1 MRVMARVLSNSVPF
15 PLKRARAGVSY
26 ADLERLE
33 RGAPAPQRAGRRAL
47 PLSHIRSL
55 SPRPLALLACLLA
68 LLLALAAPAYAQL
81 RVPIDEGHLNPMP
94 VATVDFIGDNAQTQ
108 TVGRDVAQVI
118 RANLERSSLF
128 RNIQPGAFIERIQ
141 AMDVP
146 PRFPDWRIIDAQALV
161 IGQVTAAPQN
171 RVRIEFK
178 LYDIFAEQFL
188 IGFGYTTTADNW
200 RRIAHRISDQIYEQL
215 TGERG
220 YFDTRIVFVSESGPR
235 TRRVKRLMIMDQD
248 GANPFFLTSAD
259 AMVLTPRFS
268 PSTQRITY
276 MSFETGAPR
285 VFLYNLETNRREVL
299 GDFPGMTFA
308 PRFAPDGN
316 GVVFTLDMNG
326 NAEIFAMDLSSRQ
339 RRRLTNHPAID
350 TSPSYS
356 PDGSQITFNSDRG
369 GSPQLY
375 VMNADGSGQR
385 RISFGDGRYSTPVWS
400 PRGDLIAFTRQ
411 GSGRFAI
418 GVMRPDGSGERILTE
433 SYLDEAPTWSPN
445 GRVIMFFREGRGEGP
460 RLWSVDLTGR
470 NLRQVPTQTE
480 ASDPAWSPLLP

>member
-1 MRVMARVLSNSVPF
+1 MKAMRM
-15 PLKRARAGVSY
+15 
-26 ADLERLE
+26 
-33 RGAPAPQRAGRRAL
+33 
-47 PLSHIRSL
+47 IRSMFAA
-55 SPRPLALLACLLA
+55 LAVA
-68 LLLALAAPAYAQL
+68 LTFAFAAPASAQL
-81 RVPIDEGHLNPMP
+81 HVDIEEGHLNPMP
-94 VATVDFIGDNAQTQ
+94 IAVVDFLGSSAPAQQ
-108 TVGRDVAQVI
+108 VGRDVAQVI
-118 RANLERSSLF
+118 RANLERSALF
-128 RNIQPGAFIERIQ
+128 RPIEQGAFIERIN
-141 AMDVP
+141 AMEVP
-146 PRFPDWRIIDAQALV
+146 PRFADWRVINAQALV
-161 IGQVTAAPQN
+161 VGQVTPLPDG
-171 RVRIEFK
+171 RIRIEFR
-178 LYDIFAEQFL
+178 LWDVFAEQSL
-188 IGFGYTTTADNW
+188 TGFQYATTPDNW
-200 RRIAHRISDQIYEQL
+200 RRIAHRISDQIYEQI

-235 TRRVKRLMIMDQD
+235 TRRIKRLMIMDQD

-268 PSTQRITY
+268 PSTQMITY

-308 PRFAPDGN
+308 PRFSPDGSRI
-316 GVVFTLDMNG
+316 VFTIDLNG
-326 NAEIFAMDLSSRQ
+326 NSEIFTMDLRTRSRQ
-339 RRRLTNHPAID
+339 RLTNHSAID

-356 PDGSQITFNSDRG
+356 PDGSQIVFNSDRG

-385 RISFGDGRYSTPVWS
+385 RISFGNGRYSTPVWS

-411 GSGRFAI
+411 GGGNFAI

-445 GRVIMFFREGRGEGP
+445 GRVIMFFREGRGTGA

-470 NLRQVPTQTE
+470 NLRQIPTQTD

>member
-1 MRVMARVLSNSVPF
+1 MRLI
-15 PLKRARAGVSY
+15 RAFFAAFAV
-26 ADLERLE
+26 
-33 RGAPAPQRAGRRAL
+33 
-47 PLSHIRSL
+47 
-55 SPRPLALLACLLA
+55 ALLFAF
-68 LLLALAAPAYAQL
+68 AAPASAQL
-81 RVPIDEGHLNPMP
+81 RVDINEGHLNPMP
-94 VATVDFIGDNAQTQ
+94 IAVNDFMGANPAAQQ
-108 TVGRDVAQVI
+108 VGREVAGVI

-128 RNIQPGAFIERIQ
+128 RPIPSSAFIERIS
-141 AMDVP
+141 AMEVP
-146 PRFPDWRIIDAQALV
+146 PRFADWRIIDAQALV
-161 IGQVTAAPQN
+161 VGQVTPLPDG
-171 RVRIEFK
+171 RIRIEFR
-178 LYDIFAEQFL
+178 LWDTFGETSL
-188 IGFGYTTTADNW
+188 TGFQYATTPDNW

-248 GANPFFLTSAD
+248 GANPFFLTGSD

-268 PSTQRITY
+268 PSTQMITY

-285 VFLYNLETNRREVL
+285 VFLYNLETNRREVI
-299 GDFPGMTFA
+299 GDFPGMTFS
-308 PRFAPDGN
+308 PRFAPDGSRI
-316 GVVFTLDMNG
+316 VFTLDMNG
-326 NAEIFAMDLSSRQ
+326 NSEIFSMDMRSRA
-339 RRRLTNHPAID
+339 RTRLTNHAAID

-356 PDGSQITFNSDRG
+356 PDGAQIVFNSDRG

-385 RISFGDGRYSTPVWS
+385 RISFGEGRYSTPVWS

-411 GSGRFAI
+411 GGGRFAI

-445 GRVIMFFREGRGEGP
+445 GRVIMFFREGRGTGP

-470 NLRQVPTQTE
+470 NLREIPTQTD

>member
-1 MRVMARVLSNSVPF
+1 MTMI
-15 PLKRARAGVSY
+15 
-26 ADLERLE
+26 
-33 RGAPAPQRAGRRAL
+33 RRMFFGMILVA
-47 PLSHIRSL
+47 
-55 SPRPLALLACLLA
+55 AA
-68 LLLALAAPAYAQL
+68 ALAAPAQAQL
-81 RVPIDEGHLNPMP
+81 RVDITEGHLNPMP
-94 VATVDFIGDNAQTQ
+94 IAVTDFMGANAPAQQ
-108 TVGRDVAQVI
+108 VGRDVAGVI
-118 RANLERSSLF
+118 RANLDRSGLF
-128 RNIQPGAFIERIQ
+128 RSVEPSAFIERIT
-141 AMDVP
+141 AMEVP
-146 PRFPDWRIIDAQALV
+146 PRFADWRVINAQALV
-161 IGQVTAAPQN
+161 VGQVTPLPDG
-171 RVRIEFK
+171 RIRIDFR
-178 LYDIFAEQFL
+178 LYDVFGEQQL
-188 IGFGYTTTADNW
+188 TGFTYTTTPDNW
-200 RRIAHRISDQIYEQL
+200 RRIAHKISDKIYEQL
-215 TGERG
+215 TGEPG

-259 AMVLTPRFS
+259 AQVLTPRFS
-268 PSTQRITY
+268 PSTQMITY

-308 PRFAPDGN
+308 PRFSPN
-316 GVVFTLDMNG
+316 GRGIVFTLATSG
-326 NAEIFAMDLSSRQ
+326 NSEIYTMDLGSRS

-356 PDGSQITFNSDRG
+356 PDGSQIVFNSDRG

-375 VMNADGSGQR
+375 VMSADGSGQR

-411 GSGRFAI
+411 RGGQFAI

-445 GRVIMFFREGRGEGP
+445 GRVIMFFREARGQGP

-470 NLRQVPTQTE
+470 NLRQIPTQTE
-480 ASDPAWSPLLP
+480 ASDPAWSPSLP

>member
-1 MRVMARVLSNSVPF
+1 M
-15 PLKRARAGVSY
+15 KTI
-26 ADLERLE
+26 RLLFSALIIAFAVI
-33 RGAPAPQRAGRRAL
+33 GSSAPA
-47 PLSHIRSL
+47 H
-55 SPRPLALLACLLA
+55 
-68 LLLALAAPAYAQL
+68 AQL
-81 RVPIDEGHLNPMP
+81 RVSVEEGHLNPMP
-94 VATVDFIGDNAQTQ
+94 IAVVDFIGASGPAQQ
-108 TVGRDVAQVI
+108 LGRDVSGVI
-118 RANLERSSLF
+118 RANLDRSGLF
-128 RNIQPGAFIERIQ
+128 RPIPSSAFIERVS

-146 PRFPDWRIIDAQALV
+146 PRFADWRIIQAQALV
-161 IGQVTAAPQN
+161 VGQVTPLADG
-171 RVRIEFK
+171 RIRIEFR
-178 LYDIFAEQFL
+178 LWDVLSEQSL
-188 IGFGYTTTADNW
+188 TGFQYATTPDNW

-235 TRRVKRLMIMDQD
+235 TRRIKRLMIMDQD

-259 AMVLTPRFS
+259 AQVLTPRFS
-268 PSTQRITY
+268 PSTQMITY

-308 PRFAPDGN
+308 PRFSPDGSRI
-316 GVVFTLDMNG
+316 VFTIDLNG
-326 NAEIFAMDLSSRQ
+326 NSEIFAMDLRT
-339 RRRLTNHPAID
+339 RARTRLTNHAAID

-356 PDGSQITFNSDRG
+356 PDGSRIVFNSDRG

-385 RISFGDGRYSTPVWS
+385 RISFGEGRYSTPVWS

-411 GSGRFAI
+411 SGGRFAI

-445 GRVIMFFREGRGEGP
+445 GRVIMFFREARGQGP

-470 NLRQVPTQTE
+470 NLRQVPTQTD

>member
-1 MRVMARVLSNSVPF
+1 MLRNLFAAFVAAIAV
-15 PLKRARAGVSY
+15 
-26 ADLERLE
+26 
-33 RGAPAPQRAGRRAL
+33 
-47 PLSHIRSL
+47 
-55 SPRPLALLACLLA
+55 
-68 LLLALAAPAYAQL
+68 ALAAPAQAQVHI
-81 RVPIDEGHLNPMP
+81 RVEDGHLNPMP
-94 VATVDFIGDNAQTQ
+94 VAVVDFLGGSPAAQQ
-108 TVGRDVAQVI
+108 VGRDVAGVI
-118 RANLERSSLF
+118 RANLDRSALF
-128 RNIQPGAFIERIQ
+128 RPIQSDAFIERIQ
-141 AMDVP
+141 ALEVP
-146 PRFPDWRIIDAQALV
+146 PRFADWKVIDAQALV
-161 IGQVTAAPQN
+161 VGEVTPLQDGRI
-171 RVRIEFK
+171 RVDFR
-178 LYDIFAEQFL
+178 LYDVFAEQQMT
-188 IGFGYTTTADNW
+188 GFTYQTTPDNW
-200 RRIAHRISDQIYEQL
+200 RRVAHQISDRVYEQL

-248 GANPFFLTSAD
+248 GANPSFLTGAD

-268 PSTQRITY
+268 PSTQMITY

-285 VFLYNLETNRREVL
+285 VFLFNLGTNRREVL

-308 PRFAPDGN
+308 PRFSPDGS

-326 NAEIFAMDLSSRQ
+326 NSEIYAMDLRSRA

-356 PDGSQITFNSDRG
+356 PDGGQIVFNSDRG
-369 GSPQLY
+369 GAPQLY

-385 RISFGDGRYSTPVWS
+385 RISFGEGRYSTPVWS

-411 GSGRFAI
+411 SGGRFAI

-445 GRVIMFFREGRGEGP
+445 GRVIMFFREGRGEGA

-470 NLRQVPTQTE
+470 NLRQIPTQTD

>member
-1 MRVMARVLSNSVPF
+1 MRL
-15 PLKRARAGVSY
+15 
-26 ADLERLE
+26 
-33 RGAPAPQRAGRRAL
+33 
-47 PLSHIRSL
+47 IRSFFAAVAVI
-55 SPRPLALLACLLA
+55 LAFAI
-68 LLLALAAPAYAQL
+68 AAPASAQL
-81 RVPIDEGHLNPMP
+81 RVDIDEGHLNPMP
-94 VATVDFIGDNAQTQ
+94 VAVVDFLGPNAAAQQ
-108 TVGRDVAQVI
+108 VGRDVSQVI
-118 RANLERSSLF
+118 RANLDRSGLF
-128 RNIQPGAFIERIQ
+128 RPVEPSAFIERIN

-146 PRFPDWRIIDAQALV
+146 PRFADWRVINAQALV
-161 IGQVTAAPQN
+161 VGQVTPLPDG
-171 RVRIEFK
+171 RIRIEFR
-178 LYDIFAEQFL
+178 LWDTFGETSL
-188 IGFGYTTTADNW
+188 TGFQYATTPDNW

-235 TRRVKRLMIMDQD
+235 TRRIKRLMIMDQD

-268 PSTQRITY
+268 PSTQMITY

-299 GDFPGMTFA
+299 GDFPGMTFS
-308 PRFAPDGN
+308 PRFSPN
-316 GVVFTLDMNG
+316 GAGIVFTLDMNG
-326 NAEIFAMDLSSRQ
+326 NSEIFSMDLRARSRV
-339 RRRLTNHPAID
+339 RLTNHPGID

-356 PDGSQITFNSDRG
+356 PDGSQIVFNSDRG

-411 GSGRFAI
+411 GGGRFAI

-445 GRVIMFFREGRGEGP
+445 GRVIMFFREGRGTGA

-470 NLRQVPTQTE
+470 NLRQIPTQTD